1 MQKTK
6 NKHTTLQRQYCVLI
20 FLIMTLLLSCKP
32 AKTERNH
39 AFKKESVVLSDAIG
53 FSIDSIGQQYLLLS
67 IMNPDDT
74 SEVLAEFRL
83 FPRDYKLPLKEN
95 EIKVPCERIICLS
108 STQLAYFFE
117 LENIAPIVA
126 INSSRHLFN
135 EPFKLRINAGEVK
148 QVGKEGKFNVELIA
162 SLNPDL
168 IFVSPFKAGGYD
180 AIRNLGIPL
189 VPMAAYKESTPLGR
203 AEWIKMIAPFVGME
217 AEADSIFNQ
226 TKTEYEHLTA
236 LTKNV
241 ENRPTILSGKMTS
254 GAWYVAGGA
263 SFFAYLFRDAGAD
276 YVIKDDKKGAYPMD
290 FEKLYNLS
298 HDADYWRLLTSSDA
312 GFGYDALKAEDER
325 YTFFDAYQKKKII
338 LCNLRQVPYREQS
351 AVKPQVLLADY
362 ISHIHPELL
371 PGYKPVFWVEM
382 E

>member
-1 MQKTK
+1 MLDTYRKFLPYTRSWSIII
-6 NKHTTLQRQYCVLI
+6 L
-20 FLIMTLLLSCKP
+20 LIMGLTTSCRFSP
-32 AKTERNH
+32 SQRALTSEGI
-39 AFKKESVVLSDAIG
+39 SIPLSDATG
-53 FSIDSIGQQYLLLS
+53 FTLQTLDEDRRLMT

-74 SEVLAEFRL
+74 AEVLAEFVL
-83 FPRDYKLPLKEN
+83 LPQDYSLPLKAN

-117 LENIAPIVA
+117 LDNIDPIVA

-135 EPFKLRINAGEVK
+135 ANLKAKIASGKVK

-162 SLNPDL
+162 SLDPDL

-203 AEWIKMIAPFVGME
+203 AEWVKMIAPFIGME
-217 AEADSIFNQ
+217 AEADSCFAH
-226 TKTEYEHLTA
+226 TKNAYHHLTD
-236 LTKNV
+236 LTKGV
-241 ENRPTILSGKMTS
+241 AHRPTVFSGKMTS
-254 GAWYVAGGA
+254 GAWYVAGGD
-263 SFFAYLFRDAGAD
+263 SFFAHLFRDAGAD

-290 FEKLYNLS
+290 FETLYSLA

-312 GFGYDALKAEDER
+312 GYGYETLKAEDER
-325 YTFFDAYQKKKII
+325 YSFFDAYKNKNIM
-338 LCNLRQVPYREQS
+338 LCNLRLVPYREQS
-351 AVKPQVLLADY
+351 AVKPDVLLADY
-362 ISHIHPELL
+362 ISHFHPQLL
-371 PGYKPVFWVEM
+371 PDYHAVFWVDM